1 MGEDRTFKPTVQ
13 WMAEKYEELNSM
25 LFNGELGPCNF
36 GIFTT
41 GKGSQGGVLGWFK
54 ITGRN
59 IKAERYNRHMYADNP
74 TWSDVEY
81 INRGNFYDI
90 CQPKI
95 ELNGNYSGT
104 ENGFLATLAHEMCH
118 YYTYME
124 GYIPKQGHGT
134 EFRYIAS
141 IVSNRSNGMFTIQRL
156 ASAEQ
161 MSELDL
167 SDEMKAKREKRLSNK
182 KAAITAVFDFRT
194 NGEVHLTTTS
204 NQSLIRMIVSGVS
217 QKGTDKVVTSNDA
230 ELIDML
236 FKNGYKKNMRT
247 WRYWLVQNK
256 PWINDLDKYDIEVY
270 GGKKEQET
278 PPVAQNNAPRRIFSL
293 RTSNGTI
300 EIEATSYT
308 QLYKALSEKLPKVS
322 GDALKKLINNP
333 ANYRLMENKK
343 RNYKDI
349 IRETLEDFIKNDN
362 DTVEITPDMNLGE
375 YSPLEIE

>member
-54 ITGRN
+54 ITGRGIRAKRN
-59 IKAERYNRHMYADNP
+59 DRHMYVDNP
-74 TWSDVEY
+74 TWGDVEY
-81 INRGNFYDI
+81 VNMGNFYDL
-90 CQPKI
+90 CKPKI

-204 NQSLIRMIVSGVS
+204 NQSLIRMIVSGAS

-270 GGKKEQET
+270 GGKQEQKT
-278 PPVAQNNAPRRIFSL
+278 SPVTQNNAPRRIFSL

-349 IRETLEDFIKNDN
+349 IRETLEDFIRNDN